1 MKLECRPLKLDMQF
15 VLRVLNCYDELVH
28 VHEVDFEYENCITE
42 TVYKYSLG
50 HRKRGAKVHL
60 FL

>member
-1 MKLECRPLKLDMQF
+1 MYF

-28 VHEVDFEYENCITE
+28 VQEVDFEDENCTTE

-50 HRKRGAKVHL
+50 HRKRDAKIHL